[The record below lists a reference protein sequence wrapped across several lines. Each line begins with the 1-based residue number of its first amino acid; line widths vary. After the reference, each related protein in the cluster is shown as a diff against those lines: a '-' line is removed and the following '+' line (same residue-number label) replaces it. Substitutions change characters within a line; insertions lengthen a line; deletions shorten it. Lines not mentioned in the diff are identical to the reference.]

1 MKAAEQ
7 QENLLDN
14 VSMILTVHR
23 LCVLILADPL
33 ASNLMKAVWP
43 EVREPEPP
51 APLSVLILSHALP
64 RCAECLLLFP
74 DDALRLPWHTKGL
87 WCP

>member
-23 LCVLILADPL
+23 LCVLILTDPL

-43 EVREPEPP
+43 EV
-51 APLSVLILSHALP
+51 
-64 RCAECLLLFP
+64 
-74 DDALRLPWHTKGL
+74 
-87 WCP
+87 